1 MHLALICPDLTG
13 HLNPMTTLGQA
24 LRRRG
29 HRVSLV
35 SMPESRAKA
44 EAAGFELLPIGVKEQ
59 AAGLPELARA
69 KLGRLRG
76 VPALRFTGQMLCRNA
91 IITLRDA
98 PAVVANAD
106 VDGVL
111 VDQITPGGTVA
122 DLLNL
127 PFVLVCNALALHQ
140 EPAVP
145 PPVLGWPPL
154 GGPLGRLRNRIGNG
168 LLTTAARPIRAV
180 VDAHRRR
187 HGLRAYRRDESDT
200 YGLAQIAQQ
209 PAFFD
214 FPRERLPDHFHYTGP
229 WHAPGRDASVDFPWH
244 RLDGRPIVYASLG
257 TLQNRLH
264 HLFAAIAGACAGG
277 DVQLVAA
284 LGRPD
289 ADTNL
294 AIRWPPGAVVV
305 PYAPQLELIRRATA
319 VITHGG
325 LNTTLETLAAGVP
338 MVAIPLTNDQ
348 PGVARRAARLGAAV
362 IVPPARANAANLRLA
377 LRRVLCDVSFR
388 RAAERCRDRMRMSPT
403 VETAAVIAEHA
414 IKMRTRLTRAD
425 AGRLGLTPTSLDGTA
440 Q

>member
-24 LRRRG
+24 LLRRG

-35 SMPESRAKA
+35 AMPESRAKA
-44 EAAGFELLPIGVKEQ
+44 EAAGFELLPIGVKEH
-59 AAGLPELARA
+59 AAGLPDLARA
-69 KLGRLRG
+69 RLGRLQG

-91 IITLRDA
+91 QITLRDA
-98 PAVVANAD
+98 PAALAAAG
-106 VDGVL
+106 VDGIL

-154 GGPLGRLRNRIGNG
+154 RGPLGRLRNRISSG
-168 LLTTAARPIRAV
+168 LLTAAARPIRAAI
-180 VDAHRRR
+180 DAFRRR
-187 HGLRAYRRDESDT
+187 HHLPDYRRNEIDT
-200 YGLAQIAQQ
+200 YGLAQVAQQ

-229 WHAPGRDASVDFPWH
+229 WHTAGRDATVDFPWH
-244 RLDGRPIVYASLG
+244 RLDGRPIIYASLG
-257 TLQNRLH
+257 TLQNRLR
-264 HLFAAIAGACAGG
+264 HLFAAIAGAGASGE
-277 DVQLVAA
+277 VQLVVA

-294 AIRWPPGAVVV
+294 GIPWPPGAIVV

-319 VITHGG
+319 VITHAG

-338 MVAIPLTNDQ
+338 MVAVPLTNDQ
-348 PGVARRAARLGAAV
+348 PGVARRAAWLGAAV
-362 IVPPARANAANLRLA
+362 IVPPARANAANVRAA
-377 LRRVLCDVSFR
+377 LRQVLCELAFR
-388 RAAERCRDRMRMSPT
+388 RAAELCRDRLRNSPT
-403 VETAAVIAEHA
+403 VETAAAIAEHA
-414 IKMRTRLTRAD
+414 LKTRARLTRAD
-425 AGRLGLTPTSLDGTA
+425 AIRLGLSPGSDHSS
-440 Q
+440 